1 MLALSAVVFAIAWW
15 LGLYLAARD
24 LTKPVLRTAAV
35 GLVGYAL
42 AMAVEASR
50 LSAAGTASE
59 VLGAVE
65 LYLLCVPGLAWLLVL
80 LDLTASETAS
90 ETASGTGTG
99 SEAGASGR
107 ARRAGLVAGYGVLV
121 ASFGVWQAGGV
132 GAPVGYAHVVTAVAI
147 AVPLLVALG
156 AVAVRRRE
164 RERTERDPAGPG
176 LRGVVTVATLFF
188 ALGVAALLLP
198 FGLVP
203 TWLALVSIGSDLV
216 LLGLAVAVFDAFDE
230 GEALPRDMVR
240 SLLAAAAVSV
250 LFGGQ
255 VGLVLGL
262 VDRTPL
268 LVAVLFGSLAAAIT
282 LQVLAAPLAAMLDR
296 LAFAGS
302 PALRSDRARL
312 RDAAEALPRRGATP
326 VDAFDDEEFARVTRR
341 ALSHYGN
348 LGRLVASPLIGLP
361 AIDTRL
367 AARGAPDQPLERAA
381 ELKLLLAESI
391 GRLKPRDGDF
401 GTSDEWRHYNA
412 LHFPYV
418 VGMRPYAQLSTP
430 AGLDPVA
437 RQAWQWFTT
446 TVPQRSLH
454 NWQNAAARLVAADLR
469 ARSTSD
475 A

>member
-24 LTKPVLRTAAV
+24 LSKPVLRTAAV

-42 AMAVEASR
+42 AVAVEALR
-50 LSAAGTASE
+50 LSSSGTAGE
-59 VLGAVE
+59 VLGGVE

-80 LDLTASETAS
+80 LDLRAADPGGRGRRTAVV
-90 ETASGTGTG
+90 
-99 SEAGASGR
+99 GA
-107 ARRAGLVAGYGVLV
+107 YGVAV
-121 ASFGVWQAGGV
+121 ASLGVWTSGGV
-132 GAPVGYAHVVTAVAI
+132 GAPVGVGHLVTAVGI
-147 AVPLLVALG
+147 AAPLVVALG
-156 AVAVRRRE
+156 SVAARRRAP
-164 RERTERDPAGPG
+164 RRADGPR
-176 LRGVVTVATLFF
+176 LRGVLVVATLFF

-203 TWLALVSIGSDLV
+203 TWLALASIGFDLV
-216 LLGLAVAVFDAFDE
+216 MLGVAVAVFDAFDE
-230 GEALPRDMVR
+230 GQALPRDMLR

-255 VGLVLGL
+255 VGLVLAL
-262 VDRTPL
+262 VERSPL
-268 LVAVLFGSLAAAIT
+268 LVGVLFGSLAAAIAI
-282 LQVLAAPLAAMLDR
+282 QVLAGPLAAALDR

-302 PALRSDRARL
+302 PALRTDRARL
-312 RDAAEALPRRGATP
+312 RDAADALPRRAHTP
-326 VDAFDDEEFARVTRR
+326 TDEFDDEEFARLTRR

-348 LGRLVASPLIGLP
+348 LSRLVASPLIGLS
-361 AIDTRL
+361 AIDARL
-367 AARGAPDQPLERAA
+367 AARGVPDQPLERAA

-391 GRLKPRDGDF
+391 GRLKPRDGEF

-412 LHFPYV
+412 LYFPYV
-418 VGMRPYAQLSTP
+418 VGLRPYAQLSTP

-469 ARSTSD
+469 ARSSVG
-475 A
+475 